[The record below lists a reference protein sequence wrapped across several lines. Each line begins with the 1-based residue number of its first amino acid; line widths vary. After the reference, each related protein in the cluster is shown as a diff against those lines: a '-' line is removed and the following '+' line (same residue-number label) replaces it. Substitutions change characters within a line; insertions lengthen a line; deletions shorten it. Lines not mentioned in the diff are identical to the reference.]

1 MDNSNCGWPFTG
13 NPLKA
18 LKFTTDKKSVRS
30 VTVVFTVE
38 IFSGNFWRECFCKS
52 DVQRTL
58 KRNKN
63 VSRVT
68 LSTAKQHKVPVHYQ
82 KAHEFLLIPPCLSL
96 TVVKVWTEQVQSTH
110 LEVGRKQ
117 SPESLDYK
125 RGNLRKLHWN
135 FGVFRCSVSRFLV
148 GKVSVS
154 RTPKHLGENVIPFC
168 SGLKMAAL
176 VADNELQKPMCT
188 SKT

>member
-1 MDNSNCGWPFTG
+1 MNNSNCGWPFTG

-117 SPESLDYK
+117 SPESSDYK
-125 RGNLRKLHWN
+125 RGNSPKIALKFRGFPLFCFTFFGRKGVSFKDAET
-135 FGVFRCSVSRFLV
+135 FGRKRDSLLFR
-148 GKVSVS
+148 
-154 RTPKHLGENVIPFC
+154 
-168 SGLKMAAL
+168 
-176 VADNELQKPMCT
+176 
-188 SKT
+188 SKNGSSCRRQWIAKAHVHIY